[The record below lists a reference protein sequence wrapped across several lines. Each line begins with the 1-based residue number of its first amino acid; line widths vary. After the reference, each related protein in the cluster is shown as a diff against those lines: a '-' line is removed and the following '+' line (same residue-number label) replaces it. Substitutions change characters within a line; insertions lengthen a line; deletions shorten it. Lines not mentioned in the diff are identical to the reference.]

1 MNKED
6 TMATKTEKSNDAYMK
21 IESLV
26 MEKVF
31 SLEAENAQLRNDLAI
46 AQAKLE
52 IYERIAS
59 VSDSK
64 IQLGFGPPISKGGE

>member
-1 MNKED
+1 
-6 TMATKTEKSNDAYMK
+6 MATKKENNAYAK
-21 IESLV
+21 IEALV

-31 SLEAENAQLRNDLAI
+31 ILEAENAQLKNDLAM
-46 AQAKLE
+46 ANAKLE

-64 IQLGFGPPISKGGE
+64 VQLGFGPPMNKD

>member
-1 MNKED
+1 
-6 TMATKTEKSNDAYMK
+6 MATKKENNAYAK
-21 IESLV
+21 IEALV

-31 SLEAENAQLRNDLAI
+31 VLEAENAQLKNELAM

-64 IQLGFGPPISKGGE
+64 VQLGFGPPIIKD

>member
-1 MNKED
+1 
-6 TMATKTEKSNDAYMK
+6 MATKTENKNDAYAK
-21 IESLV
+21 LESLV
-26 MEKVF
+26 MERVF
-31 SLEAENAQLRNDLAI
+31 ALEAENAQLRNDLAI

-64 IQLGFGPPISKGGE
+64 VQLGFGPPMSKD

>member
-1 MNKED
+1 
-6 TMATKTEKSNDAYMK
+6 MATKTEKSNNAYAK

-26 MEKVF
+26 IEKVLM
-31 SLEAENAQLRNDLAI
+31 LEAENAQLRTDLAM
-46 AQAKLE
+46 ANAKLE

-64 IQLGFGPPISKGGE
+64 VQLGFGPPISKEGGN

>member
-1 MNKED
+1 
-6 TMATKTEKSNDAYMK
+6 MATKTGKENNAYAK
-21 IESLV
+21 IEAIV

-31 SLEAENAQLRNDLAI
+31 TLEAENAQLHNELAM
-46 AQAKLE
+46 AKAKLE

-64 IQLGFGPPISKGGE
+64 VQLGFGPPIIKD

>member
-1 MNKED
+1 
-6 TMATKTEKSNDAYMK
+6 MATKTDNHDKAYAK
-21 IESLV
+21 IEALV

-31 SLEAENAQLRNDLAI
+31 VLEAENAQLKNDLAM
-46 AQAKLE
+46 ANAKLE

-64 IQLGFGPPISKGGE
+64 VQLGFGPPIIKD

>member
-1 MNKED
+1 
-6 TMATKTEKSNDAYMK
+6 MASKPKSSDNAYAK

-31 SLEAENAQLRNDLAI
+31 ILEAENAQLKNELAM
-46 AQAKLE
+46 AKAKLE
-52 IYERIAS
+52 IYERIAT

-64 IQLGFGPPISKGGE
+64 ITLGFGPPITKD

>member
-1 MNKED
+1 
-6 TMATKTEKSNDAYMK
+6 MATKRENPYKELEH
-21 IESLV
+21 IV

-31 SLEAENAQLRNDLAI
+31 SLENENAQLRTDLAI
-46 AQAKLE
+46 ANAKLE

-64 IQLGFGPPISKGGE
+64 VQLGFGPPISREGGN

>member
-1 MNKED
+1 
-6 TMATKTEKSNDAYMK
+6 MATKTGESNNAYAK
-21 IESLV
+21 IENLV

-31 SLEAENAQLRNDLAI
+31 VLEAENAQLRTDLAM
-46 AQAKLE
+46 ANAKLE

-64 IQLGFGPPISKGGE
+64 VQLGFGPPISREGGN

>member
-1 MNKED
+1 
-6 TMATKTEKSNDAYMK
+6 MATKTEKSNNAYAK

-31 SLEAENAQLRNDLAI
+31 GLEAENAQLRTDLAM
-46 AQAKLE
+46 ASAKLE
-52 IYERIAS
+52 IYERITS

-64 IQLGFGPPISKGGE
+64 TQLGFGPPIEKE